1 MLPRRTDRDLCRGVP
16 VPMGYSSPAL
26 PDVPSGSAQSLTAR
40 GEEGDRSLLQLK
52 SQGFRIVLILTTLA
66 AMALVL
72 QAGHRW
78 C

>member
-1 MLPRRTDRDLCRGVP
+1 
-16 VPMGYSSPAL
+16 MGYSPAQR
-26 PDVPSGSAQSLTAR
+26 PDVRSWSAQSLTAR
-40 GEEGDRSLLQLK
+40 GVEGNRSLLQLK
-52 SQGFRIVLILTTLA
+52 SQGFRIVLILSTLA

>member
-1 MLPRRTDRDLCRGVP
+1 V
-16 VPMGYSSPAL
+16 
-26 PDVPSGSAQSLTAR
+26 
-40 GEEGDRSLLQLK
+40 EGDRSLLQLK
-52 SQGFRIVLILTTLA
+52 SQGFRIALILSTLA